1 MLPSSVYYKV
11 SCKNALF
18 WYISKLNGEESFL
31 ELVESIVRMNV
42 LWIKIP
48 RSRIVKVN
56 KSFNHK
62 NIFCLIN
69 NALVIHHNKSDHNS
83 IKRFKYLRF
92 FVLLMKSVFNLLRWE
107 CIESALISESAM
119 INFHSGSYTMW
130 AFLTNLLLLQYEI
143 I

>member
-11 SCKNALF
+11 PCKNALF
-18 WYISKLNGEESFL
+18 WYMFKLNGEEWVL
-31 ELVESIVRMNV
+31 ELIESIVRMNG
-42 LWIKIP
+42 LWIKID
-48 RSRIVKVN
+48 RSRIVNVD

-69 NALVIHHNKSDHNS
+69 NALVIHHKSDHNS

-119 INFHSGSYTMW
+119 INFHSGSYTM
-130 AFLTNLLLLQYEI
+130 
-143 I
+143 